1 MNCTRGFADLKE
13 QGQVHYVTACQKGTK
28 TGKYKCR
35 QIPEFKVSMDQ
46 RELRS
51 RNGQNNNSRA
61 VPIPIILLSV
71 LNGGRKISEF
81 LKCA

>member
-35 QIPEFKVSMDQ
+35 QIPEFKVNLGQ
-46 RELRS
+46 RKFRS
-51 RNGQNNNSRA
+51 KLGQNGNSRA
-61 VPIPIILLSV
+61 GSHPAILSV
-71 LNGGRKISEF
+71 FILAVSS
-81 LKCA
+81 